1 MNLNILYSDKDILVV
16 EKPAGM
22 AVQTARI
29 TEKDLVSEIKNHLSL
44 LNKKPDPYLG
54 IIHRL
59 DQPVKGILVFALNE
73 KAASDLSKQVNTG
86 SFNKSYHACVKGY
99 MEESDEWVTLT
110 DYLIKDK
117 DNKARIVS
125 INDKNAKRA
134 ELKYRILKAEREKN
148 VSLLD
153 IELITGRFHQ
163 IRAQLSNI
171 GHPILNDVKYGAD
184 RNLVLNNERAIA
196 LYAYRLSFKHPGSG
210 REIEFRISESFSDEM
225 IM

>member
-16 EKPAGM
+16 EKPAGI

-29 TEKDLVSEIKNHLSL
+29 TEKDLVSEVKNYLSL
-44 LNKKPDPYLG
+44 LSNKPDPYLG

-59 DQPVKGILVFALNE
+59 DQPVKGVLVFALNE
-73 KAASDLSKQVNTG
+73 KAASGLSKQMGSG
-86 SFNKSYHACVKGY
+86 SFNKSYHACVNGY
-99 MEESDEWVTLT
+99 MERSEDWVTLK

-117 DNKARIVS
+117 DNKARVVGIK
-125 INDKNAKRA
+125 DKNAKKA

-153 IELITGRFHQ
+153 IKLITGRFHQ
-163 IRAQLSNI
+163 IRAQLSNL
-171 GHPILNDVKYGAD
+171 GHPILNDVKYGAEK
-184 RNLVLNNERAIA
+184 RLVFNNERAIA
-196 LYAYRLSFKHPGSG
+196 LCAYRLSFNHPGTG
-210 REIEFRISESFSDEM
+210 MKMEFDIGKSFSDDI